1 MTVIETSPD
10 PLSEGLAASEAVRD
24 ALNSRQ
30 RARFWL
36 RGLIWALVTVGL
48 AFILRLLEWPCW
60 QNPEY
65 RLGSEW
71 LLATNDAYHWVAG
84 AEGIGLAVGHP
95 MAEMLQGMASLLGTY
110 PAAVAF
116 WFPMLLSTLV
126 ALIVF
131 VWVWALGSM
140 EAGMAAGLITT
151 IAPGFLARTLLGYY
165 DTDLV
170 TLFFPLLMTL
180 APACW
185 AMRYMLLPHTL
196 LKRLIHTSGRV
207 MARRILSSQAP
218 PEVRLGYPLRK
229 RWVILL
235 TLSGL
240 ISWWSQEWHSVFPY
254 LIRYNVGLLAFMSL
268 VMAPQGRR
276 GLLLLGSLA
285 YALPALAG
293 LPGLAGCAIILVA
306 GMARTEWARTLRAW
320 LSRPLVLLLLWAG
333 VAALMLGGGILST
346 LIYHFGA
353 YAKRSGDAAATAA
366 GTVLVYP
373 SVAQSITE
381 VQDLSL
387 MALLSY
393 FHPWMEAALL
403 GLVGFVWVLIRRP
416 GALFLLPLAA
426 LGLLS
431 TKMGGRMVMFGAPI
445 VAVGLTLPLYWIL
458 QRILRDSLR
467 GAVAGLVT
475 SAVLI
480 GLLVAPFVN
489 IIQAMSQGPM
499 INRRHA
505 DALTRARDVT
515 PKDSTLWL
523 WWDWGYAAHH
533 FARRATIADGALH
546 NGPWLYL
553 PAAVFATDNAR
564 FARQLIRYTALKGG
578 EADDVFRGLDGE
590 AAQALMDKL
599 RSPDTPLV
607 EARGKQYLV
616 VSYEMLRLGF
626 WISNF
631 GSWNFRTKEGEG
643 GAMSIVTRALAYNLK
658 EGAVQLEGSPAPIH
672 TASISVF
679 DETGVVTRDYVQ
691 EWADAHPQATPEE
704 QSVFLNSRRN
714 VHCLFNR
721 VTGEKLVL
729 DSGIYNSLMVQL
741 LLASPQDT
749 RFSPYFKLVY
759 DNVFARI
766 YEVL

>member
-1 MTVIETSPD
+1 MIETTPD
-10 PLSEGLAASEAVRD
+10 PLSAERAASEAVRE
-24 ALNSRQ
+24 ALHSRQ
-30 RARFWL
+30 RSRFWL

-48 AFILRLLEWPCW
+48 AFTLRLLEWPCW

-84 AEGIGLAVGHP
+84 AEGMGLAVGHP
-95 MAEMLQGMASLLGTY
+95 MAEMLKGMAALLGTY

-207 MARRILSSQAP
+207 MARRIISAQAP
-218 PEVRLGYPLRK
+218 AAVRLGYPLRK
-229 RWVILL
+229 RWVLLL

-293 LPGLAGCAIILVA
+293 LPGLAGSAIILVA
-306 GMARTEWARTLRAW
+306 GMARTEWARSLRAL
-320 LSRPLVLLLLWAG
+320 LSRPLVLVLLWAG
-333 VAALMLGGGILST
+333 VAALMLGGGILNT

-353 YAKRSGDAAATAA
+353 YTKRSGDAATTAA

-458 QRILRDSLR
+458 QRVLRDSLR

-480 GLLVAPFVN
+480 GLLVAPFAS

-515 PKDSTLWL
+515 LKDGTLWL

-553 PAAVFATDNAR
+553 PAAVFATNNAR

-631 GSWNFRTKEGEG
+631 GSWNFRTREGEG

-658 EGAVQLEGSPAPIH
+658 EGAVQLEGSPAPIY
-672 TASISVF
+672 TATISVF

-691 EWADAHPQATPEE
+691 EWADAHPQASPEE
-704 QSVFLNSRRN
+704 QNAFLSSRRN

-729 DSGIYNSLMVQL
+729 DSGIYDSLMVQL

>member
-1 MTVIETSPD
+1 
-10 PLSEGLAASEAVRD
+10 
-24 ALNSRQ
+24 
-30 RARFWL
+30 
-36 RGLIWALVTVGL
+36 
-48 AFILRLLEWPCW
+48 
-60 QNPEY
+60 
-65 RLGSEW
+65 
-71 LLATNDAYHWVAG
+71 
-84 AEGIGLAVGHP
+84 
-95 MAEMLQGMASLLGTY
+95 
-110 PAAVAF
+110 
-116 WFPMLLSTLV
+116 
-126 ALIVF
+126 
-131 VWVWALGSM
+131 
-140 EAGMAAGLITT
+140 
-151 IAPGFLARTLLGYY
+151 
-165 DTDLV
+165 
-170 TLFFPLLMTL
+170 
-180 APACW
+180 
-185 AMRYMLLPHTL
+185 
-196 LKRLIHTSGRV
+196 
-207 MARRILSSQAP
+207 
-218 PEVRLGYPLRK
+218 
-229 RWVILL
+229 
-235 TLSGL
+235 
-240 ISWWSQEWHSVFPY
+240 
-254 LIRYNVGLLAFMSL
+254 
-268 VMAPQGRR
+268 
-276 GLLLLGSLA
+276 
-285 YALPALAG
+285 
-293 LPGLAGCAIILVA
+293 
-306 GMARTEWARTLRAW
+306 
-320 LSRPLVLLLLWAG
+320 
-333 VAALMLGGGILST
+333 MLGGGILNT

-353 YAKRSGDAAATAA
+353 YAKRAGDAAATAA

-445 VAVGLTLPLYWIL
+445 VAVGLTLPLYWLL

-475 SAVLI
+475 SALLI
-480 GLLVAPFVN
+480 GLLVAPFAD

-658 EGAVQLEGSPAPIH
+658 EGAVQLEGSPSPIY
-672 TASISVF
+672 TATISVF

-691 EWADAHPQATPEE
+691 EWADAHPQASLEE
-704 QSVFLNSRRN
+704 QSAFLSSRRN

>member
-1 MTVIETSPD
+1 MIETSPD
-10 PLSEGLAASEAVRD
+10 PLSEGVAASEAVRD
-24 ALNSRQ
+24 ALNDRR

-48 AFILRLLEWPCW
+48 AFVLRLLEWPCW

-65 RLGSEW
+65 RLGGEW

-131 VWVWALGSM
+131 AWVWALGSM

-185 AMRYMLLPHTL
+185 AMRYMLLPHML

-229 RWVILL
+229 RWVLLL

-333 VAALMLGGGILST
+333 VAALMLGGGILNT

-445 VAVGLTLPLYWIL
+445 VAVGLTLPLYWFL

-480 GLLVAPFVN
+480 GLLVAPFAG
-489 IIQAMSQGPM
+489 IIQDMSQGPM

-658 EGAVQLEGSPAPIH
+658 EGAVQLEGSPEPIH

>member
-1 MTVIETSPD
+1 MKAADEFSCAGSAGD
-10 PLSEGLAASEAVRD
+10 PLSAGVMASEGVR
-24 ALNSRQ
+24 AQLASHRS
-30 RARFWL
+30 RFWL
-36 RGLIWALVTVGL
+36 RGMIWALVTVGL
-48 AFILRLLEWPCW
+48 AFVLRLMEWPCW

-65 RLGSEW
+65 RLGGEW
-71 LLATNDAYHWVAG
+71 LLATHDAYHWVAG

-95 MAEMLQGMASLLGTY
+95 MAEMLKGIAQLLGTY

-131 VWVWALGSM
+131 FWVWALGSM
-140 EAGMAAGLITT
+140 EAGMAAGLLTT
-151 IAPGFLARTLLGYY
+151 LAPGFLARTLLGYY

-185 AMRYMLLPHTL
+185 AMRYMLLPRVL
-196 LKRLIHTSGRV
+196 LRRLLHP
-207 MARRILSSQAP
+207 SSAP
-218 PEVRLGYPLRK
+218 VDRLGYPLRK
-229 RWVILL
+229 RWMILL
-235 TLSGL
+235 GLSGL
-240 ISWWSQEWHSVFPY
+240 VSWWSQDWHSVFLY
-254 LIRYNVGLLAFMSL
+254 LVRYNVGLLAFMSL
-268 VMAPQGRR
+268 VMAPRGRR
-276 GLLLLGSLA
+276 ALLMLGALA
-285 YALPALAG
+285 YALPALTG
-293 LPGLAGCAIILVA
+293 LPGLAGSALVLVV
-306 GMARTEWARTLRAW
+306 GMGRTDWALR
-320 LSRPLVLLLLWAG
+320 LRSLLTRPWVLLLLWGG
-333 VAALMLGGGILST
+333 VAALMLGGGILET
-346 LIYHFGA
+346 LIRHFGA
-353 YAKRSGDAAATAA
+353 YTKRAGDAAATAA

-387 MALLSY
+387 MAILSY

-403 GLVGFVWVLIRRP
+403 GLVGFCWVLVRRP

-431 TKMGGRMVMFGAPI
+431 TKLGGRMVMFGAPI
-445 VAVGLTLPLYWIL
+445 VAVGLTLPLYWVL

-480 GLLVAPFVN
+480 GLLVAPFVG
-489 IIQAMSQGPM
+489 IIEAMSQGPM

-505 DALTRARDVT
+505 DALTRVRDVT
-515 PKDSTLWL
+515 PPDSKLWL

-533 FARRATIADGALH
+533 FARRSTIADGAQH
-546 NGPWLYL
+546 AGPWLYL
-553 PAAVFATDNAR
+553 PAAVFSTESPR
-564 FARQLIRYTALKGG
+564 FARQLIRYTALSGG
-578 EADDVFRGLDGE
+578 EPDDVFRGLDGD

-599 RSPDTPLV
+599 RSPETPLV
-607 EARGKQYLV
+607 ESRGKQYVV
-616 VSYEMLRLGF
+616 VSFEMLRLGF

-631 GSWNFRTKEGEG
+631 GRWNFRTKEGEG
-643 GAMSIVTRALAYNLK
+643 GAMSIVTQAMAYNLR
-658 EGAVQLEGSPAPIH
+658 EGAVQLEGSPMPIRV
-672 TASISVF
+672 ASITVF
-679 DETGVVTRDYVQ
+679 DETGVTHRDYVQ
-691 EWADAHPQATPEE
+691 EWVNRNPKAGTEE
-704 QSVFLNSRRN
+704 RDRFMASRRN
-714 VHCLFNR
+714 IHCFFNR

-729 DSGIYNSLMVQL
+729 DNGLYQSLMVQL
-741 LLASPQDT
+741 LLSSPGDS
-749 RFSPYFKLVY
+749 RISPYFKLVY